1 MQKNKT
7 EDLGRKSSNF
17 FLEDFKIAEVLA
29 DDDPEVYDTYTQ
41 LLRNGE
47 QVQEIRDFWTNMN
60 WLKENEIFKS
70 IGKW

>member
-70 IGKW
+70 IGK